1 MEIKRI
7 DMKRHIKPKLI
18 KTFTSLYL
26 GKHCKHH
33 NFSLTYKS
41 FTNSGFSIKLDHYL
55 FTAQVNVYPNGEVSY
70 IFGSMGNM
78 GERTIIIEP
87 DEFYD
92 EWAVDAAIDDF
103 IDLTKKT
110 IKLAIDGHYFP

>member
-26 GKHCKHH
+26 GKYCKHN

-70 IFGSMGNM
+70 IFGSMSNM
-78 GERTIIIEP
+78 GERTIILEP
-87 DEFYD
+87 DE
-92 EWAVDAAIDDF
+92 WVVDSAIDDF

-110 IKLAIDGHYFP
+110 IKLAIEGHYIP